1 MSLASEKIVESG
13 LHPKAPP
20 SLETRVLAHTEDICR
35 AFLSAVKASLDRI
48 KEAEAAAI
56 ARLETYVPTER
67 LLDRHEAAAYL
78 RLRVRQL
85 DVMTRPGSTEIPFNK
100 IGGLKRFRKPALDQ
114 WLSDNE
120 VKKAK
125 VRL

>member
-1 MSLASEKIVESG
+1 MDAQAKIVQSG
-13 LHPKAPP
+13 LHPKPP
-20 SLETRVLAHTEDICR
+20 PTLETRVLAHTEDICN
-35 AFLSAVKASLDRI
+35 AFMAAVRASLDRI
-48 KEAEAAAI
+48 KAAEEAAI

-78 RLRVRQL
+78 KLKVRQL
-85 DVMTRPGSTEIPFNK
+85 DVMTRPASTEIPFSK

-114 WLSDNE
+114 WLEDNE
-120 VKKAK
+120 VKKVQ